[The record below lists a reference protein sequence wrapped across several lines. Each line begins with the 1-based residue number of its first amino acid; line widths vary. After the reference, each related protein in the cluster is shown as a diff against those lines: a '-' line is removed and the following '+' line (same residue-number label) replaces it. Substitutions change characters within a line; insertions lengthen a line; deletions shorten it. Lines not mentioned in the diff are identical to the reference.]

1 MEDDPFSAPRQTL
14 RLKTSETQIKRFQ
27 EEQGVG
33 KIGFPSARAM
43 AKRFEYRTSGP
54 PFKRVY
60 DRFNVRDMET
70 VLGAMHEDVIWANGM
85 EGGHVH
91 GRDEVRS
98 YWTRQWTMVD
108 PHVEPVAFARDS
120 QGEMV
125 VEVHQVV
132 RDLNGN
138 LLADK
143 MVGHVFR
150 IENGLI
156 KRFDIRGA

>member
-1 MEDDPFSAPRQTL
+1 MSDEVDL
-14 RLKTSETQIKRFQ
+14 L
-27 EEQGVG
+27 
-33 KIGFPSARAM
+33 
-43 AKRFEYRTSGP
+43 
-54 PFKRVY
+54 KRVY
-60 DRFNVRDMET
+60 DRFNARDMKT
-70 VLGAMHEDVIWANGM
+70 VLAAMHEDVIWANGM

-91 GRDEVRS
+91 GRDEVRG
-98 YWTRQWTMVD
+98 YWTRQWTMID
-108 PHVEPVAFARDS
+108 PHVEPVAFA
-120 QGEMV
+120 QGSEGEVV
-125 VEVHQVV
+125 VEIHQVV

>member
-1 MEDDPFSAPRQTL
+1 MSDEVDL
-14 RLKTSETQIKRFQ
+14 L
-27 EEQGVG
+27 
-33 KIGFPSARAM
+33 
-43 AKRFEYRTSGP
+43 
-54 PFKRVY
+54 KRVY
-60 DRFNVRDMET
+60 DRFNARDMET
-70 VLGAMHEDVIWANGM
+70 VFAGMQEDVIWPNGM
-85 EGGHVH
+85 EGGHVR

-98 YWTRQWTMVD
+98 YWTRQWTMID
-108 PHVEPVAFARDS
+108 PHVEPAAFAHGP
-120 QGEMV
+120 QGEVV

-156 KRFDIRGA
+156 RRFDIRGA

>member
-1 MEDDPFSAPRQTL
+1 MSDEMDL
-14 RLKTSETQIKRFQ
+14 L
-27 EEQGVG
+27 
-33 KIGFPSARAM
+33 
-43 AKRFEYRTSGP
+43 
-54 PFKRVY
+54 KRVY
-60 DRFNVRDMET
+60 DRFNARDMET
-70 VLGAMHEDVIWANGM
+70 VLAAMHEDVIWANGM

-98 YWTRQWTMVD
+98 YWTRQWTMID
-108 PHVEPVAFARDS
+108 PHVEPVAFAHGPE
-120 QGEMV
+120 GEVV
-125 VEVHQVV
+125 VEVHQLV

-156 KRFDIRGA
+156 MRFDIQSAEFPTPLLRLASFVPGRFQRHEVLRAVDGYSYLSG